1 MRIVFMG
8 TSPFA
13 VPTLSAL
20 LEKHDVVAVVTQ
32 PDRPSGRGQ
41 HVHESPVKKVAQQ
54 ADALILQP
62 EKVRDEGFVA
72 RMRELGPLDA
82 IVVAAFGQIIPKSIL
97 DMPRL
102 GCVNVHAS
110 LLPKYRGAAPI
121 HHAIMNGETVT
132 GVTTMLMDPGLD
144 TGAILL
150 KQELAISLDD
160 NTGDLE
166 PRLADFG
173 AGLLIRTLDEL
184 NQGAITPIPQDSSL
198 ATLAPSLKKE
208 EAAVDWNQPA
218 SAIVNRIRAFTP
230 RPGAFTHFKGSAVK
244 ILRATVGTGE
254 GAPGTV
260 VGVSEDGIT
269 VAAGDGAIILVEVQ
283 PENKKRMTAAEYAR
297 GARIAVVARFGSSD
311 AVLSGD

>member
-8 TSPFA
+8 TSSFA

-20 LEKHDVVAVVTQ
+20 LEKHEVVAVVTQ

-41 HVHESPVKKVAQQ
+41 HVHESPVKKLAQQ
-54 ADALILQP
+54 SDALILQP
-62 EKVRDEGFVA
+62 EKVREDSFVA
-72 RMRELGPLDA
+72 RMREFGALDA

-121 HHAIMNGETVT
+121 HHAIMNGEATT

-150 KQELAISLDD
+150 KQELAISPDD
-160 NTGDLE
+160 TTGDLE
-166 PRLADFG
+166 PRLADIG

-184 NQGAITPIPQDSSL
+184 DAATITPISQDNSL
-198 ATLAPSLKKE
+198 ATLAPSIKKE
-208 EAAVDWNQPA
+208 EAAVDWNQP
-218 SAIVNRIRAFTP
+218 SSQIVNRIRGFTP
-230 RPGAFTHFKGSAVK
+230 RPGAFTYLNGTAVK
-244 ILRATVGTGE
+244 IWNATVGTGE
-254 GAPGTV
+254 GSPGTV
-260 VGVSEDGIT
+260 VDVGEDGVA
-269 VAAGDGAIILVEVQ
+269 VAAGVGAVLLVEVQ

-297 GARIAVVARFGSSD
+297 GARIALGARFG
-311 AVLSGD
+311 LT